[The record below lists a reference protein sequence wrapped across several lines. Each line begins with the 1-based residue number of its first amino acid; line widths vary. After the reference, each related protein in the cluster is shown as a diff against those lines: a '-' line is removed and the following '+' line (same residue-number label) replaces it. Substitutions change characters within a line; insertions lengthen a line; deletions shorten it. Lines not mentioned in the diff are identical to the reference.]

1 MERCEYCEK
10 IIKPKSKYCHQKSK
24 YCLNIRYNDNNITFY
39 HKKQVKIIEEL
50 YKEKRQCKAKKR
62 DDEICKIKYSF
73 PNGYCSAHQYRDLWL
88 LTENNQIYCIGDL
101 WIQPPTYITVDIINK
116 NPIEKHNYFNTI
128 TYKLKQ
134 QEKKEYSQNIL
145 NIFLLKEVSLL
156 CLDYI
161 YDKDVL
167 DTNILKNVI
176 GNLNQPE
183 IITGIKKHN
192 DAGYGITTS
201 HMTESYGIQSDKYI
215 MEYFD
220 NIPHERLLITLK
232 II

>member
-1 MERCEYCEK
+1 MERCEYCKK
-10 IIKPKSKYCHQKSK
+10 IIKSKTINCHQKSK
-24 YCLNIRYNDNNITFY
+24 YCLNIRYNDNNNTFY
-39 HKKQVKIIEEL
+39 QLKQVKIEEFS

-62 DDEICKIKYSF
+62 NGEICKTQNSF

-161 YDKDVL
+161 YDKDIL
-167 DTNILKNVI
+167 DTNILNNVI

-183 IITGIKKHN
+183 IITDIKKYN
-192 DAGYGITTS
+192 DPGYGITTS
-201 HMTESYGIQSDKYI
+201 HMTESYGIRSDKYI

-220 NIPHERLLITLK
+220 NIPREKLLITLK